1 MKQKY
6 LLLTMILSVFLIL
19 FFTTSSAFIPGDFG
33 GINNGQPGQYLGVTN
48 NGFRFLPDT
57 IQVALANP
65 AQSNGRNS
73 VFSCI
78 L

>member
-33 GINNGQPGQYLGVTN
+33 GINNGPSDGAVDFEDLMIFAMAYGST
-48 NGFRFLPDT
+48 F
-57 IQVALANP
+57 
-65 AQSNGRNS
+65 
-73 VFSCI
+73 
-78 L
+78 